1 MVISNLTIDSNISI
15 NDNVIKA
22 TQSNSDLVVSPS
34 GTGSVA
40 MSKVNIDG
48 GNIDNTVIGANTAA
62 AGTFTTVTANTSAVI
77 DGVTIT
83 DNTISANSS
92 NANLELTGNGS
103 GSVTISGFTFPTSD
117 GSSGQFLKTDGAGTL
132 AFATA
137 GATLSVSAIADA
149 TTTISS
155 SSTSVVNTFDA
166 SSFRSAKYFIS
177 ITDSTNSRFEI
188 VEANVTHDGTDAY
201 LVSFGSTTD
210 YTEPLCTL
218 SCDVNSGNVRL
229 LATNI
234 TDDSLVFKFQRMVI
248 NV

>member
-48 GNIDNTVIGANTAA
+48 GNIDNTVIGATTAA

-137 GATLSVSAIADA
+137 GATLSISAIADA

-210 YTEPLCTL
+210 YTEPLCTF
-218 SCDVNSGNVRL
+218 SVDINSGNVRL

>member
-1 MVISNLTIDSNISI
+1 VVITNLTIDSNISI

-48 GNIDNTVIGANTAA
+48 GNIDNTVIGATTAA

-137 GATLSVSAIADA
+137 GATLSISAIADA

-210 YTEPLCTL
+210 YTEPLCTF
-218 SCDVNSGNVRL
+218 SVDINSGNVRL

>member
-1 MVISNLTIDSNISI
+1 
-15 NDNVIKA
+15 
-22 TQSNSDLVVSPS
+22 
-34 GTGSVA
+34 

-48 GNIDNTVIGANTAA
+48 GNIDDTVIGASTAV

-137 GATLSVSAIADA
+137 GATLSISAIADA

-188 VEANVTHDGTDAY
+188 VEANITHDGTDAY

-210 YTEPLCTL
+210 YTEPLCTF
-218 SCDVNSGNVRL
+218 SVDINSGNVRL